1 MAVTDYDPRIRVP
14 DPCPI
19 GPPGKVVTAL
29 IAWLSRSPADGKTGS
44 EASRR
49 WLASGLV
56 RTDDKAAS
64 ALLRRLCKPDRNGNQ
79 WLVLKTKSVGLQAH
93 KYGLG
98 PAALPNQPEWQA
110 LGERLFSRRGYLSE
124 FMNRGIIRHR
134 ELNVTGCLV
143 LGYMMVNGPSAKGEL
158 FASLDDFMGRRT
170 ITSALTKAI
179 DAGLVEAL
187 GDEYSLVA
195 SFWDA
200 VDVYETERGLTELV
214 GAKEAKHD
222 VDRAIRREEVRT
234 RNDLQGFKNALRD
247 LPCTYCGT
255 IPKRGK
261 GTVEHFP
268 PLHWGGSD
276 RFSMLFPAC
285 AKCNEKDAPLIKG
298 TQKIETLSP
307 SKTRFD
313 IPGDPAQFLRDLMFM
328 EHDRYAVE
336 MALGRPEVARERMKR
351 IFPAWVA
358 YRNGDAYTAAGV
370 DDCDSFVEFIRI
382 TIDDPEFLNHCK
394 HVQLVVAAHTAVVES
409 E

>member
-1 MAVTDYDPRIRVP
+1 MVETDYDPRIRVP
-14 DPCPI
+14 DPCPDR
-19 GPPGKVVTAL
+19 PPGKVVTAL
-29 IAWLSRSPADGKTGS
+29 IAWGSRNSTKDRPET

-64 ALLRRLCKPDRNGNQ
+64 GLLRRLCKPDRNGNQ

-93 KYGLG
+93 RYGLG
-98 PAALPNQPEWQA
+98 PAASSNRGEWQA
-110 LGERLFSRRGYLSE
+110 LGEQLFGRKGYLSE

-143 LGYMMVNGPSAKGEL
+143 LGYMMVNGPSMKGEL

-170 ITSALTKAI
+170 ISSSLTKAI
-179 DAGLVEAL
+179 DAGLVESS
-187 GDEYSLVA
+187 GDEYSLIP

-200 VDVYETERGLTELV
+200 VDVYETERGLKEV
-214 GAKEAKHD
+214 VAAKNAKHEM
-222 VDRAIRREEVRT
+222 DRSTHREEVRT
-234 RNDLQGFKNALRD
+234 HNYLQEFKNALRN

-255 IPKRGK
+255 TPKRGK

-276 RFSMLFPAC
+276 SFSMLFPAC

-298 TQKIETLSP
+298 TPELTMLSA
-307 SKTRFD
+307 SRTHVD
-313 IPGDPAQFLRDLMFM
+313 IPGDPAQLLRDLMFV

-336 MALGRPEVARERMKR
+336 MALGRPEVARERVKR
-351 IFPAWVA
+351 IFPAWMA
-358 YRNGDAYTAAGV
+358 YKNGDAYTAAGA
-370 DDCDSFVEFIRI
+370 DDRDSFVEFIRI
-382 TIDDPEFLNHCK
+382 TIDDPDFLDHCK
-394 HVQLVVAAHTAVVES
+394 HVRRVVAAHTAIVES
-409 E
+409 G